1 MLNNLL
7 FILGIIALSNGN
19 ISLDDNIKDN
29 TIESDSTNIYG
40 KSRGIKSNNK
50 IKLKGRPRPKKNNS
64 IVNEYE
70 AELENDDIDNIEEL
84 LGDDISF
91 NLNDINKGL
100 KMLELSDEDLDRGME
115 IITRTKKYMN
125 RDEKKFLLKLES
137 MLDLVRGIKKLSSVE
152 DINDIDESDFF
163 RTMDEEDKKNMMI
176 KEILEVFPDKKRD
189 SIEKAIDM
197 KKKIELFAELFL
209 PDDIGEPGG
218 SGFSLSSLAN
228 FSNLGSLGNLK
239 LLGNL
244 LRGDS
249 YSKNSNDSYRKYE
262 DYEESK
268 EAINEY
274 EEADEIIDCGEYES
288 YEESYDMEDNEDSD
302 DDYIKIY

>member
-1 MLNNLL
+1 ML
-7 FILGIIALSNGN
+7 ALSNGN
-19 ISLDDNIKDN
+19 VSLLDSKNKSINQTKSRKTKKIKKDN
-29 TIESDSTNIYG
+29 TKNRSERVRKKKSLEADSTN
-40 KSRGIKSNNK
+40 
-50 IKLKGRPRPKKNNS
+50 
-64 IVNEYE
+64 
-70 AELENDDIDNIEEL
+70 DIFK
-84 LGDDISF
+84 F
-91 NLNDINKGL
+91 NMNDINKGL
-100 KMLELSDEDLDRGME
+100 KLMELSDEDLDRGME

-189 SIEKAIDM
+189 SIEKAIDI

-274 EEADEIIDCGEYES
+274 EEADEIIDCDEYES

-302 DDYIKIY
+302 DDYVKIY